1 MIDFGL
7 ASTATMPE
15 HYAVD
20 LYVLER
26 AFASTHPASEGLY
39 AGVSSFPSFLAH
51 TQVLEAYAAGL
62 GEKKWKPIETK
73 LKEGEFSSSS
83 S

>member
-26 AFASTHPASEGLY
+26 AFASTHPGSEGMH
-39 AGVSSFPSFLAH
+39 AGVGAQIINSDLCSAD
-51 TQVLEAYAAGL
+51 
-62 GEKKWKPIETK
+62 
-73 LKEGEFSSSS
+73 
-83 S
+83 